1 MMVIIT
7 RETHWSFVPRILG
20 ILLVAAGA
28 ADGHDLV
35 VSGRDADWPLLIRA
49 DLELLGGFWLLSGR
63 SPCGTRIAAIITF
76 VSLLAYDV
84 ARMQAGYPAR
94 HVVGQIATSTWWV
107 FLSDL
112 LILAGLLRW
121 RTGPAHAARIVS
133 HPGRF
138 AAASFI
144 AAALG
149 VAIDRSQVGQ
159 FPIIATVRAG
169 RSTSGLDYLV
179 YLPDGY
185 YRSFARWPVILTLH
199 GRGEAGLDIGLVRRQ
214 GLPLRIEKKGGLPF
228 VIVAPLSSDWAW
240 NVEALDALLDEVLK
254 RYRVDL
260 DRVYV
265 TGNSMGGNGT
275 WALAA
280 KCPERFAA
288 IVPICGVGDASSTGR
303 LKNVPTWAFHG
314 ADDRVVPPEKSER
327 MIAALKKAG
336 GDAKLTVYPGVGHD
350 AWTATYANPR
360 FYEWL
365 LQHNRSSPSPRRRY
379 ASHVRTGVVSGGEG
393 EPPCEPSA
401 YAGSDEASP
410 SQD

>member
-1 MMVIIT
+1 
-7 RETHWSFVPRILG
+7 
-20 ILLVAAGA
+20 
-28 ADGHDLV
+28 
-35 VSGRDADWPLLIRA
+35 
-49 DLELLGGFWLLSGR
+49 
-63 SPCGTRIAAIITF
+63 
-76 VSLLAYDV
+76 
-84 ARMQAGYPAR
+84 
-94 HVVGQIATSTWWV
+94 
-107 FLSDL
+107 
-112 LILAGLLRW
+112 
-121 RTGPAHAARIVS
+121 
-133 HPGRF
+133 
-138 AAASFI
+138 
-144 AAALG
+144 
-149 VAIDRSQVGQ
+149 
-159 FPIIATVRAG
+159 
-169 RSTSGLDYLV
+169 
-179 YLPDGY
+179 
-185 YRSFARWPVILTLH
+185 
-199 GRGEAGLDIGLVRRQ
+199 
-214 GLPLRIEKKGGLPF
+214 
-228 VIVAPLSSDWAW
+228 
-240 NVEALDALLDEVLK
+240 LLDEVLK

-288 IVPICGVGDASSTGR
+288 IAPICGVGDASSTGR